1 MFLIFGL
8 AWLGLA
14 WLGLA
19 WLGLAWLG
27 WVKNYYHIFIIY
39 NNIKNIKLI
48 IFI

>member
-27 WVKNYYHIFIIY
+27 LACYRYKIYFTVYIFHNIY
-39 NNIKNIKLI
+39 
-48 IFI
+48 

>member
-1 MFLIFGL
+1 MAWLGL

-19 WLGLAWLG
+19 WLGLAWD
-27 WVKNYYHIFIIY
+27 KPNYHIFIIY
-39 NNIKNIKLI
+39 NNISNIKLI